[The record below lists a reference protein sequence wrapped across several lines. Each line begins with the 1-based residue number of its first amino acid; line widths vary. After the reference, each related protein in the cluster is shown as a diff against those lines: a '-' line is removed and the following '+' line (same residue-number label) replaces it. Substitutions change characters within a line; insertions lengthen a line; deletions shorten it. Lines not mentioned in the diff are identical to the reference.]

1 MNRLQSWI
9 PKSGWKSF
17 LAKEQARNEERIFE
31 VKLVI
36 KDILDKIIEIDK
48 RQLELIDRMSV
59 MALCEAIGN
68 EIESWDVELNRL
80 DDLKKQLVDTVKDRE
95 EYLNILVTN
104 YGEASYRLKTTE
116 GYDRG
121 TE

>member
-9 PKSGWKSF
+9 PKSEWKSF
-17 LAKEQARNEERIFE
+17 LAKEHARNEKRIFE

-59 MALCEAIGN
+59 MALYETTVN
-68 EIESWDVELNRL
+68 EMESLDVELNRL
-80 DDLKKQLVDTVKDRE
+80 DDLKNNLWIQ
-95 EYLNILVTN
+95 
-104 YGEASYRLKTTE
+104 
-116 GYDRG
+116 
-121 TE
+121 

>member
-9 PKSGWKSF
+9 PKSEWKSF
-17 LAKEQARNEERIFE
+17 LAKEQARNEKRIFE

-59 MALCEAIGN
+59 MALCETTGN
-68 EIESWDVELNRL
+68 EMESLDVELNRL

-104 YGEASYRLKTTE
+104 YGKASYRLKTSE
-116 GYDRG
+116 GYDG
-121 TE
+121 GSE